1 MVGCTWG
8 RGRPASRST
17 GVAEVD
23 LAENRLKTRLQAGE
37 VLTGLWLSSASSL
50 LAELAGRAGFDWC
63 LIDGEHSPQ
72 SLPDMLPVL
81 QALAATPTPAVVRI
95 PAAEDWMV
103 KQALDLGAHA
113 VLVPL
118 VHDAE
123 TAARMASAM
132 RYPPDGHRGM
142 GAAMARASGFGEVAS
157 YVHQANR
164 NACLIVQ
171 AESRAALDDIDAIA
185 AVEGVDGVFVG
196 PADLS
201 ADMGFVGQLEHP
213 TVDAAID
220 HIIARTHAAGKF
232 AGVLTFNPDR
242 IARYRT
248 MGVEFLG
255 VGGDV
260 AVLAKALRALA
271 QAARG

>member
-1 MVGCTWG
+1 M
-8 RGRPASRST
+8 
-17 GVAEVD
+17 D
-23 LAENRLKTRLQAGE
+23 LAENSLKTRLQAGE
-37 VLTGLWLSSASSL
+37 VLTGIWLSSASSL
-50 LAELAGRAGFDWC
+50 MAELAGRAGFDWC

-72 SLPDMLPVL
+72 SLPDMFPLL

-118 VHDAE
+118 VHDAD
-123 TAARMASAM
+123 TARRMASAM

-142 GAAMARASGFGEVAS
+142 GAAMARASGFGAVTS

-171 AESRAALDDIDAIA
+171 AESRAALDNIDEIA
-185 AVEGVDGVFVG
+185 AIPGVDGVFIG

-201 ADMGFVGQLEHP
+201 ADLGFVGQPEHP
-213 TVDAAID
+213 LVDAAID
-220 HIIARTHAAGKF
+220 HIIARTKAAGKF
-232 AGVLTFNPDR
+232 AGILTFNPDR
-242 IARYRT
+242 IAKYRD

-260 AVLAKALRALA
+260 AIMGKALRALA
-271 QAARG
+271 LQAKG

>member
-1 MVGCTWG
+1 M
-8 RGRPASRST
+8 
-17 GVAEVD
+17 D
-23 LAENRLKTRLQAGE
+23 LPENTLKTRLQSGE

-50 LAELAGRAGFDWC
+50 LAELAGQSGFDWC

-72 SLPDMLPVL
+72 SLPDMLPLL
-81 QALAATPTPAVVRI
+81 QALAATPTAAVIRI

-103 KQALDLGAHA
+103 KQALDLGAQA

-118 VHDAE
+118 VHDAAMA
-123 TAARMASAM
+123 TRMARAM
-132 RYPPDGHRGM
+132 RYPPDGTRGM
-142 GAAMARASGFGEVAS
+142 GAAMARASRFGAVTS
-157 YVHQANR
+157 YAHQANA

-171 AESRAALDDIDAIA
+171 AESRSALDNIDAIA
-185 AVEGVDGVFVG
+185 AVDGVDGVFVG

-201 ADMGFVGQLEHP
+201 ADMGYVGQLEHP
-213 TVDAAID
+213 DVDKAID
-220 HIIARTHAAGKF
+220 HIITRTQAAGKF
-232 AGVLTFNPDR
+232 AGVLTFNPER
-242 IARYRT
+242 IARYRK

-271 QAARG
+271 QQAKG

>member
-1 MVGCTWG
+1 MDMPDNV
-8 RGRPASRST
+8 
-17 GVAEVD
+17 
-23 LAENRLKTRLQAGE
+23 LKARLQAGE
-37 VLTGLWLSSASSL
+37 VLTGIWLSSASSL

-72 SLPDMLPVL
+72 SLADMFPLL
-81 QALAATPTPAVVRI
+81 QALAATPTSAVVRI

-103 KQALDLGAHA
+103 KQALDMGAHA

-118 VHDAE
+118 VHDAD
-123 TAARMASAM
+123 TARLMASAM

-142 GAAMARASGFGEVAS
+142 GAAMARASGFGAVTS

-171 AESRAALDDIDAIA
+171 AESRAALNNIDAIA
-185 AVEGVDGVFVG
+185 AVPGVDGVFIG

-201 ADMGFVGQLEHP
+201 ADMGYVGQLEHP
-213 TVDAAID
+213 EVDAAID
-220 HIIARTHAAGKF
+220 HIIARTKAAGKF
-232 AGVLTFNPDR
+232 AGVLTFNPGR
-242 IARYRT
+242 IAKYRK
-248 MGVEFLG
+248 MGVAFLG

-260 AVLAKALRALA
+260 AILANALRDLA
-271 QAARG
+271 QKA

>member
-1 MVGCTWG
+1 M
-8 RGRPASRST
+8 T
-17 GVAEVD
+17 GAD
-23 LAENRLKTRLQAGE
+23 LPENRLKTRLQAGD
-37 VLTGLWLSSASSL
+37 LQTGIWLSSASSL
-50 LAELAGRAGFDWC
+50 LAELAGHAGFDWC

-72 SLPDMLPVL
+72 SMADMFPVV
-81 QALAATPTPAVVRI
+81 QALASTPTAAVIRI

-103 KQALDLGAHA
+103 KQALDMGADA

-118 VHDAE
+118 VHDAA
-123 TAARMASAM
+123 TAARMARAM
-132 RYPPDGHRGM
+132 RYPPEGTRGM
-142 GAAMARASGFGEVAS
+142 GAAMTRASRFGALTQ
-157 YVHQANR
+157 YVDQANR

-171 AESRAALDDIDAIA
+171 AESRSALDNIDAIA
-185 AVEGVDGVFVG
+185 AVDGVDGVFIG

-213 TVDAAID
+213 QVDEAIA

-232 AGVLTFNPDR
+232 SGILTFNPDR
-242 IARYRT
+242 IAQYRAA
-248 MGVEFLG
+248 GVGFLG

-271 QAARG
+271 LLARG

>member
-1 MVGCTWG
+1 M
-8 RGRPASRST
+8 
-17 GVAEVD
+17 D
-23 LAENRLKTRLQAGE
+23 LPENTLKTRLQAGE
-37 VLTGLWLSSASSL
+37 VLTGIWLSSASSL

-72 SLPDMLPVL
+72 SLPDMLPLL

-103 KQALDLGAHA
+103 KQALDMGAQA

-118 VHDAE
+118 VHDAA
-123 TAARMASAM
+123 TAQRMAQAM
-132 RYPPDGHRGM
+132 RYPPNGTRGM
-142 GAAMARASGFGEVAS
+142 GAAMARASAFGAMTG

-171 AESRAALDDIDAIA
+171 AESQAALDNIDAIA

-201 ADMGFVGQLEHP
+201 ADMGYVGQLEHP
-213 TVDAAID
+213 DVDVAID

-242 IARYRT
+242 VSRYRT

-260 AVLAKALRALA
+260 AVLGKALRALA
-271 QAARG
+271 QQSKG

>member
-1 MVGCTWG
+1 M
-8 RGRPASRST
+8 
-17 GVAEVD
+17 D
-23 LAENRLKTRLQAGE
+23 LAPNTLKQRLQAGE
-37 VLTGLWLSSASSL
+37 VLTGLWLSSASTL
-50 LAELAGRAGFDWC
+50 IAELAGQAGFDWC

-72 SLPDMLPVL
+72 SLPDMLPVV
-81 QALAATPTPAVVRI
+81 QALASTPTAAVIRI
-95 PAAEDWMV
+95 PAAADWMV
-103 KQALDLGAHA
+103 KQALDLGAAA

-118 VHDAE
+118 VHDAA
-123 TAARMASAM
+123 TATLMASAM
-132 RYPPDGHRGM
+132 RYPPHGHRGM
-142 GAAMARASGFGEVAS
+142 GAAMARASRFGAVTG
-157 YVHQANR
+157 YVHQANA

-171 AESRAALDDIDAIA
+171 AESRAALDNIDAIA
-185 AVEGVDGVFVG
+185 AVDGVDGVFIG

-213 TVDAAID
+213 EVDEAID

-242 IARYRT
+242 IARYRG

-255 VGGDV
+255 VGGDI

-271 QAARG
+271 LQSRGAGVGGKLSGP

>member
-1 MVGCTWG
+1 M
-8 RGRPASRST
+8 
-17 GVAEVD
+17 D
-23 LAENRLKTRLQAGE
+23 LPDNKLKARLQAGE
-37 VLTGLWLSSASSL
+37 VLTGVWLSSASSL
-50 LAELAGRAGFDWC
+50 LAEMAGRAGFDWC

-72 SLPDMLPVL
+72 SLPDMLPLL

-103 KQALDLGAHA
+103 KQALDMGAHA

-118 VHDAE
+118 VHDAD
-123 TAARMASAM
+123 TARRMASAM

-142 GAAMARASGFGEVAS
+142 GAAMARASAFGAMTG
-157 YVHQANR
+157 YVHQANH

-171 AESRAALDDIDAIA
+171 AESRAALDNIDAIA
-185 AVEGVDGVFVG
+185 AIDGVDGVFIG

-213 TVDAAID
+213 QVDAAID
-220 HIIARTHAAGKF
+220 HIITRTHAAGKF
-232 AGVLTFNPDR
+232 SGVLTFNPER
-242 IARYRT
+242 IAKYRA
-248 MGVEFLG
+248 MGVGFLG

-260 AVLAKALRALA
+260 AILGKALRALA
-271 QAARG
+271 ITARA